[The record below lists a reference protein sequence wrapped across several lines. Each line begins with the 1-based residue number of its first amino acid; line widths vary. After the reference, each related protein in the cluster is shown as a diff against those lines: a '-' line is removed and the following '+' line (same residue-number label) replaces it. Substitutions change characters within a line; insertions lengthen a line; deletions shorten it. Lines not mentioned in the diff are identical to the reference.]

1 MLYKVING
9 QDVFVLNPE
18 LLAIEEFVALTDRQ
32 MKYVILSTDYK
43 SPMRKLKA
51 EDKKFRAAL
60 EAGYKLEKD
69 GKRLDMNGRNIC
81 AGKNEKTERAIKKY
95 KILQK
100 DEDYETIL
108 GLSRLINDV
117 LTFNMAANK
126 SATEIEKA
134 IKFSKDLPTL
144 IKAKKEI
151 EDILDMREDAVT
163 DIPDATNADLD
174 VKDTALSILA
184 TINEEITDETN

>member
-1 MLYKVING
+1 MLYKLIHG
-9 QDVFVLNPE
+9 QDVFVLNPA
-18 LLAIEEFVALTDRQ
+18 LLAIEEFAALTDRQ
-32 MKYVILSTDYK
+32 MRYVILATDYK
-43 SPMRKLKA
+43 SPMRKLKS

-95 KILQK
+95 KILQQ

-108 GLSRLINDV
+108 GLSRLISDIRD
-117 LTFNMAANK
+117 FNTASNK

-144 IKAKKEI
+144 IKAKREI
-151 EDILDMREDAVT
+151 EDILEMREDEVSAV
-163 DIPDATNADLD
+163 PDATNADLD
-174 VKDTALSILA
+174 IKDTALSILA
-184 TINEEITDETN
+184 TINEDITDEN

>member
-1 MLYKVING
+1 MLYKVIAG
-9 QDVFVLNPE
+9 KDVFELNPE
-18 LLAIEEFVALTDRQ
+18 LKAIEEFEPLTARQ
-32 MKYVILSTDYK
+32 MLYVIFSTDYK
-43 SPMRKLKA
+43 SPMRKLKS

-69 GKRLDMNGRNIC
+69 GKRLDTNGRNLIL
-81 AGKNEKTERAIKKY
+81 GKTDRVEKAIKKY

-108 GLSRLINDV
+108 GLSRLISDIRD
-117 LTFNMAANK
+117 FNTAANK

-144 IKAKKEI
+144 IKAKREI
-151 EDILDMREDAVT
+151 EDILEMREDEVSAV
-163 DIPDATNADLD
+163 PDATNADLD
-174 VKDTALSILA
+174 IKDTALSILA
-184 TINEEITDETN
+184 TINEDITDEN